1 MNSSPRTIRTVIDR
15 AFVGF
20 AILALVFSFVAA
32 NFFEDRFGF
41 FVPAAA
47 FLIPFC
53 HGCMSAMIFGPRAGL
68 AGVILGAAGTWSY
81 CLFR

>member
-1 MNSSPRTIRTVIDR
+1 MASSSQKTRKIIDR
-15 AFVGF
+15 ALVGL
-20 AILALVFSFVAA
+20 AILALVFPFVAVH
-32 NFFEDRFGF
+32 FFEGPFGF

-53 HGCMSAMIFGPRAGL
+53 YGCMSAMILGPRAGL

-81 CLFR
+81 FLFR